1 METNSRYVLN
11 LNIITFN
18 LGRAKMI
25 TFVIF
30 YGLIEAANAIYVYG
44 KNKSDRQ
51 KLIIIFFWGL
61 MFVLIG
67 LAENFGITGLWRKL
81 TYLSFGI
88 SWIPMMF
95 MPCTVKIFR
104 VNKTTL
110 LIRNII
116 FAIIGASQLFIAFG

>member
-1 METNSRYVLN
+1 
-11 LNIITFN
+11 
-18 LGRAKMI
+18 MI

-44 KNKSDRQ
+44 KDKFDRQ
-51 KLIIIFFWGL
+51 KLIVTFFWGL

-67 LAENFGITGLWRKL
+67 LAENFSIAGLWRKL
-81 TYLSFGI
+81 AYLSFGI

-116 FAIIGASQLFIAFG
+116 FAIIGASQLFIAFN